1 MLARITDRNI
11 PCVYI
16 HVYRITKN
24 WGPGPYNSL
33 RHADN
38 GRYFSGLSLM
48 QNGREVHMFYL
59 ARELGNFHM
68 FLLRTCGTCSCWEK
82 GNFIMSN
89 EFKYGQMWK
98 IWPSLL
104 SLSLYSTFNRKN
116 RSMEKFMLPRKML
129 NIQYFAMLSIMLNI
143 CLHCFCLPPII
154 MGDLILKICQ
164 NFVGIKFFLRF
175 VGR

>member
-1 MLARITDRNI
+1 MLTRITDQKI
-11 PCVYI
+11 PWVYI

-89 EFKYGQMWK
+89 EFKYGQIWK

-143 CLHCFCLPPII
+143 CLHCFCLPPHYN
-154 MGDLILKICQ
+154 GGLNFENLPKFCGNKI
-164 NFVGIKFFLRF
+164 FS
-175 VGR
+175 